1 MRGRC
6 VAECAKLRMPG
17 HALEG
22 PSVVAPCADGS
33 ASDVADRS
41 GVGSSGAG
49 EEQRSRGG
57 KRHKGDGAQLYGL
70 SAVERLRD
78 IFFSP
83 KTQKLCIVSD
93 GSAGHQKTAERL
105 MQELAR
111 CSDYIESVGLSVP
124 DVGDVN
130 V

>member
-6 VAECAKLRMPG
+6 VAECA
-17 HALEG
+17 
-22 PSVVAPCADGS
+22 
-33 ASDVADRS
+33 
-41 GVGSSGAG
+41 
-49 EEQRSRGG
+49 
-57 KRHKGDGAQLYGL
+57 
-70 SAVERLRD
+70 RD

-93 GSAGHQKTAERL
+93 GSTGHQKTAERL